1 MEIIKKELRM
11 YFFVMGNIGTID
23 KGIQAG
29 HCAQEYSNFFGN
41 TELYKDWFKNFK
53 TFILLSGG
61 TSNDGFTLTGH
72 DLPEYYYDDT
82 KLGSMELHEKYLIDN
97 NIPYA
102 SFHEPNLNDS
112 LSALCFICDNKVF
125 DWFNYPPF
133 IKWVYEFDGIQLTD
147 EEKRTK
153 LPYKEEEFP
162 ILYKLYNKWVEFVGG
177 EQNAKLK
184 ELISGKKLA

>member
-1 MEIIKKELRM
+1 MKELRM

-29 HCAQEYSNFFGN
+29 HCAQEYSNVFGD

-61 TSNDGFTLTGH
+61 TSNNGLIFNP
-72 DLPEYYYDDT
+72 LPCTDET
-82 KLGSMELHEKYLIDN
+82 KLGSMELHEKFLIDN
-97 NIPYA
+97 KIPYTP
-102 SFHEPNLNDS
+102 FREPDLNNS

-125 DWFNYPPF
+125 DWENYPSFEKWLKLNPPISEEPF
-133 IKWVYEFDGIQLTD
+133 DMEIMKSQWTD
-147 EEKRTK
+147 
-153 LPYKEEEFP
+153 L
-162 ILYKLYNKWVEFVGG
+162 VGG

-184 ELISGKKLA
+184 ELICGKKLA